1 MGLARAYNESLNN
14 AISGDPYSKEKIEAG
29 RAEYARMLEVHEMI
43 GHIEIPKINQNLPI
57 YAGTDDIVLQKGV
70 GHLEGTSLPIGGNS
84 THSVLT
90 AHSGLPEATLFTE
103 LGSLEIGDKF
113 YIHNIKET
121 MAYQINQIKVIE
133 PDNFEDLL
141 ISPGHDYVTLLTCT
155 PIMLN
160 THRLIVRAHRVPY
173 VPAVDEIEIENNK
186 SNWTFRLLF
195 FVAIF
200 LIVILLISIIRL
212 KIQNKKNMKKIEE
225 IRRNQE
231 KTINENTASIEDGSE
246 DS

>member
-1 MGLARAYNESLNN
+1 M
-14 AISGDPYSKEKIEAG
+14 
-29 RAEYARMLEVHEMI
+29 H
-43 GHIEIPKINQNLPI
+43 
-57 YAGTDDIVLQKGV
+57 
-70 GHLEGTSLPIGGNS
+70 
-84 THSVLT
+84 
-90 AHSGLPEATLFTE
+90 
-103 LGSLEIGDKF
+103 
-113 YIHNIKET
+113 
-121 MAYQINQIKVIE
+121 
-133 PDNFEDLL
+133 
-141 ISPGHDYVTLLTCT
+141 
-155 PIMLN
+155 
-160 THRLIVRAHRVPY
+160 Y